1 MQNEINEKVNF
12 AINPGLILDRILT
25 IFAHKGRDVAM
36 QSLVDAVRADVQA
49 QAHGGYTPRTLLWYV
64 VGARISGDASFYVQ
78 PDFVAALGLSER
90 EKPLYQVNITGI
102 EMFRS
107 ATGES
112 A

>member
-1 MQNEINEKVNF
+1 MK
-12 AINPGLILDRILT
+12 
-25 IFAHKGRDVAM
+25 
-36 QSLVDAVRADVQA
+36 SLVEVVRADVQE
-49 QAHGGYTPRTLLWYV
+49 QARGAYTPRTLLWYV
-64 VGARISGDASFYVQ
+64 VGARISGDQSFYLR
-78 PDFVAALGLSER
+78 PDFVEALSLREN